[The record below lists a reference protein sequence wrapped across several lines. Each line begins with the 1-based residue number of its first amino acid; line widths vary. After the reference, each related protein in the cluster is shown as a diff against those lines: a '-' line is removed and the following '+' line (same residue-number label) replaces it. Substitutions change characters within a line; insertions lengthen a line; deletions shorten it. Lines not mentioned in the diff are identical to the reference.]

1 MCLTA
6 RTRLMVEDIHRAS
19 GHLMKLEVGK
29 DRAYLFRIW
38 QLIILLETGSY
49 AHPSRHRISAK
60 HMRPMEEHFVYGDS
74 AQFYKSQEAHAAKET
89 YSSAL
94 IIKRPLLSVI
104 NCVCP
109 QLTASPSHMVG
120 SKAKTH
126 MNANFG
132 RKGAVLLVLIPQL
145 DMKMRSICFIG
156 KKLIKKFL
164 KTR

>member
-6 RTRLMVEDIHRAS
+6 RTKLMVEDIHRAS

-29 DRAYLFRIW
+29 EHAYLSKKW

-60 HMRPMEEHFVYGDS
+60 HMRPMEEHYVYGDS
-74 AQFYKSQEAHAAKET
+74 AQFCKSQEAHAAKET

-94 IIKRPLLSVI
+94 IIKRPLLGVI
-104 NCVCP
+104 NYVCP
-109 QLTASPSHMVG
+109 QLTASLSHMVG
-120 SKAKTH
+120 SMAKTL
-126 MNANFG
+126 MNANCG
-132 RKGAVLLVLIPQL
+132 RKGAVLLVLITL
-145 DMKMRSICFIG
+145 RDMKMRSICFIG
-156 KKLIKKFL
+156 RKLIKKFL